1 MHGYTG
7 RSKPLAASCQWHRL
21 AVSPRPTRKGGR
33 LAQSRTNS
41 RPRRSVGVTAIVHR
55 SADPT
60 NPIEFEVRSHE
71 WAPLQAACGEAAKA
85 SDAAS
90 LRVGPCRCS
99 YRRLTQR
106 VLFESA
112 AGRTGSCSAGYAVL
126 IAFVRGA
133 STSRKLEGILTGW
146 LPIKTPSALTDR
158 RRMLR
163 YPGWRGTGG
172 EHSIAATKATVS
184 AAKR

>member
-1 MHGYTG
+1 
-7 RSKPLAASCQWHRL
+7 
-21 AVSPRPTRKGGR
+21 
-33 LAQSRTNS
+33 
-41 RPRRSVGVTAIVHR
+41 VHR

-146 LPIKTPSALTDR
+146 LPIKTQPFQGLCAANLVTWR
-158 RRMLR
+158 PVQRQG
-163 YPGWRGTGG
+163 PG
-172 EHSIAATKATVS
+172 SV
-184 AAKR
+184 